1 MSRKTVTQQLELAH
15 RLAAR
20 LERLSADSIWA
31 HRASGVRGSL
41 LRWLDANESNL
52 EPPDGELRQLD
63 QLVVRAFEILTLAAR
78 EIKESTMSEKAIQD
92 FYPDSVSH
100 CYGCGRLNERGLQIK
115 SYWLGDEAVCTYLP
129 RPEHIAIPGY
139 VYGGLIASLIDCHC
153 TGTAAAASYQ
163 AAGRAMDSQPAFRFV
178 TASLKVNYLKPTPLG
193 VPLEV
198 RARVIEIKGRKVVME
213 ASLSA
218 GGEVCA
224 RGEVVAVQAPPDMFS
239 E

>member
-1 MSRKTVTQQLELAH
+1 MAIAPQIDLAH

-20 LERLSADSIWA
+20 LERLSADSTWA

-41 LRWLDANESNL
+41 LHWLDDYAVN
-52 EPPDGELRQLD
+52 PAPTAGELQRLNL
-63 QLVVRAFEILTLAAR
+63 LVNGAFEILTQAAR
-78 EIKESTMSEKAIQD
+78 EIRETKMSEKAIQD
-92 FYPDSVSH
+92 FYPDNVSH

-115 SYWLGDEAVCTYLP
+115 SYWLGDEAVCIFQP
-129 RPEHIAIPGY
+129 RPEHTAIPGY

-163 AAGRAMDSQPAFRFV
+163 AAGRSMDSLPAFRFV
-178 TASLKVNYLKPTPLG
+178 TASLKVDYLKPTPLG

-198 RARVIEIKGRKVVME
+198 RARVIEIKGRKVVMQ

-218 GGEVCA
+218 EGQVCA
-224 RGEVVAVQAPPDMFS
+224 RGEVVAVQAPPQMFG